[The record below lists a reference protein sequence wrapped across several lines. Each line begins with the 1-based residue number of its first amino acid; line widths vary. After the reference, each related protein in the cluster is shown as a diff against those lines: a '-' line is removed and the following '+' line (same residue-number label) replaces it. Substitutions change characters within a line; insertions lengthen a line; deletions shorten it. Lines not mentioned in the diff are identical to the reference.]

1 MESVIRL
8 ASEAIVLI
16 FNLLIYMQLT
26 VCKKDNFIT
35 RFIMYTVG
43 VISVGS
49 FFVVTCMGILP
60 ESSAS
65 AICVTIPSFIV
76 FFIMSK
82 YKDFRFFVTFC
93 FLDTV
98 TFIFVFFIRTLDILC
113 GDVAGIIGAV
123 FITALMFFIY
133 MKGKPYFRNYRE
145 LMSNVKEG
153 WAEMAISTLLIYM
166 LLIFSA
172 AYPKPLIERTEQL
185 PTYAFL
191 AITVLSFYAVFGA
204 NLYQKKKPADTN
216 ECLMREKNWH
226 EIATKDAL
234 TGMENRTAYKE
245 AVRDVE
251 KTSNNEDNVYM
262 VMMDIDNFKV
272 INDTFGHHTGDLVLK
287 STAERINHI
296 FGEENYSSFRI
307 GGDEFV
313 VIARNVSR
321 EILNEKLETLKSSLS
336 DGDISV
342 SLSIGYSAANFEQK
356 NMMEKAFIR
365 ADEKMYRDKT
375 NSKNFDSEWGE
386 SDNRDTKFNRRRD
399 LRWKIQIHL
408 RRKRW
413 FGNST

>member
-1 MESVIRL
+1 MESAIRL

-26 VCKKDNFIT
+26 VCKKDNFMT

-76 FFIMSK
+76 FFILSK

-113 GDVAGIIGAV
+113 GDVAGIISAV
-123 FITALMFFIY
+123 FITILMFFIY

-153 WAEMAISTLLIYM
+153 WAEMAISTLLIYI

-204 NLYQKKKPADTN
+204 NLYQKKKLADAN
-216 ECLMREKNWH
+216 ERLMREKKWH

-245 AVRDVE
+245 AVRNVE
-251 KTSNNEDNVYM
+251 KTSNNKDNVYT

-356 NMMEKAFIR
+356 NTMEKAFIR

-375 NSKNFDSEWGE
+375 NSKNFDGE
-386 SDNRDTKFNRRRD
+386 
-399 LRWKIQIHL
+399 IE
-408 RRKRW
+408 
-413 FGNST
+413 

>member
-43 VISVGS
+43 LISVGS

-76 FFIMSK
+76 FFILSK

-113 GDVAGIIGAV
+113 GDVAGIISAV
-123 FITALMFFIY
+123 FITILMFFIY
-133 MKGKPYFRNYRE
+133 TKGKPYFRNYRE

-185 PTYAFL
+185 PAYAFL

-204 NLYQKKKPADTN
+204 NLYQKKKLADTN
-216 ECLMREKNWH
+216 ERLMREKNWH

-234 TGMENRTAYKE
+234 TGMENRTAYTE

-262 VMMDIDNFKV
+262 VMMDIDNFKA

-296 FGEENYSSFRI
+296 FREENYSSFRI

-321 EILNEKLETLKSSLS
+321 EILKEKLETLKSSLS

-356 NMMEKAFIR
+356 NTMEKAFIR

-375 NSKNFDSEWGE
+375 NSKNFDGE
-386 SDNRDTKFNRRRD
+386 
-399 LRWKIQIHL
+399 IE
-408 RRKRW
+408 
-413 FGNST
+413 

>member
-60 ESSAS
+60 ELSAS

-76 FFIMSK
+76 FFILSK

-98 TFIFVFFIRTLDILC
+98 TFIFVFFIRALDILF
-113 GDVAGIIGAV
+113 GDVAGIISAV
-123 FITALMFFIY
+123 FITILMFFIY

-153 WAEMAISTLLIYM
+153 WAEMAISTLLIYI

-191 AITVLSFYAVFGA
+191 AVTVLSFYAVFGA
-204 NLYQKKKPADTN
+204 NLYQKKKLADAN
-216 ECLMREKNWH
+216 ERLMREKKWH

-262 VMMDIDNFKV
+262 VMMDIDNFKA

-296 FGEENYSSFRI
+296 FREENYSSFRI

-321 EILNEKLETLKSSLS
+321 EVLKEKLETLKSSLF

-356 NMMEKAFIR
+356 NTMEKAFIR

-375 NSKNFDSEWGE
+375 SSKNFDSEIE
-386 SDNRDTKFNRRRD
+386 
-399 LRWKIQIHL
+399 
-408 RRKRW
+408 
-413 FGNST
+413 

>member
-1 MESVIRL
+1 MENAIRIV
-8 ASEAIVLI
+8 SEAIVLI

-65 AICVTIPSFIV
+65 AICVTIPSFIT
-76 FFIMSK
+76 FFILSK
-82 YKDFRFFVTFC
+82 YKDFSFFVTFC
-93 FLDTV
+93 SLDTI
-98 TFIFVFFIRTLDILC
+98 TFIFVFFIRALNILL
-113 GDVAGIIGAV
+113 GNVAGIIGTV
-123 FITALMFFIY
+123 LVTVLMFFIY
-133 MKGKPYFRNYRE
+133 IKGKPYFRNYRE
-145 LMSNVKEG
+145 LMSNVKDG
-153 WAEMAISTLLIYM
+153 WAEMALSTLLIYI

-172 AYPKPLIERTEQL
+172 AYPRPLIERTEQL

-191 AITVLSFYAVFGA
+191 AVTVLSFYAVFLA
-204 NLYQKKKPADTN
+204 SLYQRKKLSDAN
-216 ECLMREKNWH
+216 ERLMREKKWH
-226 EIATKDAL
+226 KIATKDAL

-245 AVRDVE
+245 TVKNVE
-251 KTSNNEDNVYM
+251 KTSNNEDTVYT

-342 SLSIGYSAANFEQK
+342 SLSIGYSEANFEQK
-356 NMMEKAFIR
+356 NTMEKAFIR

-375 NSKNFDSEWGE
+375 NSKNSGSECEG
-386 SDNRDTKFNRRRD
+386 SDNGGCCTK
-399 LRWKIQIHL
+399 
-408 RRKRW
+408 
-413 FGNST
+413 GN